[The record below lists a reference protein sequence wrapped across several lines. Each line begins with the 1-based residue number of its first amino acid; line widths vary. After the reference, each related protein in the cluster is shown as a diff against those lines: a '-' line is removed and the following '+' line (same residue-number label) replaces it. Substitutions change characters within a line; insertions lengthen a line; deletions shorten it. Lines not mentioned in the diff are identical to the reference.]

1 MNEQIQKLMRTLN
14 VSEEE
19 AKEILL
25 ADKEIDRGAK
35 LFGLDKEAEKESKK
49 ARQATAGK
57 KPMVCKF
64 DTTKKK
70 KPANESK
77 TAIVANVVES
87 LQEMGATDVN
97 LTNPE
102 REFTFKMGDVKYKIV
117 LSVPRS

>member
-1 MNEQIQKLMRTLN
+1 M
-14 VSEEE
+14 
-19 AKEILL
+19 

-35 LFGLDKEAEKESKK
+35 LYSLDKEAEKESKK
-49 ARQATAGK
+49 ARQGDRK

-64 DTTKKK
+64 DSSKKT

-77 TAIVANVVES
+77 SNIVSNVVS
-87 LQEMGATDVN
+87 TLKQMGATEIN

-102 REFTFKMGDVKYKIV
+102 REFTFKMEGVKYKFV

>member
-1 MNEQIQKLMRTLN
+1 MTEQIQKLMRTLG

-19 AKEILL
+19 AREILN

-35 LFGLDKEAEKESKK
+35 MFSLDKEAEKESKK
-49 ARQATAGK
+49 ARQGERK

-64 DTTKKK
+64 DTGKKK

-77 TAIVANVVES
+77 TAIVSNVIATLE
-87 LQEMGATDVN
+87 QMGANDVN
-97 LTNPE
+97 VANPE
-102 REFTFKMGDVKYKIV
+102 REFTFMMGDVKYKFV